1 MATLLIHSLYSDTRV
16 KTPRDPGTP
25 QFKSAQLA
33 TPIWENLR
41 IYIHYAVYSPYKYY
55 AKMYSNLPFSAI
67 NRGPPE
73 SPPQTLFLGSPAHIF
88 VLG

>member
-1 MATLLIHSLYSDTRV
+1 MQIHLD
-16 KTPRDPGTP
+16 
-25 QFKSAQLA
+25 
-33 TPIWENLR
+33 
-41 IYIHYAVYSPYKYY
+41 
-55 AKMYSNLPFSAI
+55 LPFSAM